1 MILATPCHSLGTGNE
16 VCLIFITTI
25 LFPLPAYIKKRNY
38 EWALLNIMGILLIPL
53 IDEHLPTDDGDTGS
67 DGSRD
72 DESDND
78 ESLTPPHIEQ
88 DNNEDNRPRPD
99 RYIVVFYIRTLPVKE
114 RYCQENLCC
123 TG

>member
-1 MILATPCHSLGTGNE
+1 
-16 VCLIFITTI
+16 
-25 LFPLPAYIKKRNY
+25 
-38 EWALLNIMGILLIPL
+38 MGILLIPL

-88 DNNEDNRPRPD
+88 DNNEDDRPRPD
-99 RYIVVFYIRTLPVKE
+99 RYTGILCTYFAGEGIIILSG
-114 RYCQENLCC
+114 NLMLY
-123 TG
+123 